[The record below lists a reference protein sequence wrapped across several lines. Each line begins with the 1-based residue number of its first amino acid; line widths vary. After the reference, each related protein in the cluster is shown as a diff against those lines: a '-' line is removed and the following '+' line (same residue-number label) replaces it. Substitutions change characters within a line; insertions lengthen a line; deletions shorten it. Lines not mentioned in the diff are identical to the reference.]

1 MPNSHKNREK
11 KRGYLRGS
19 SSEKE
24 KGYRENKS
32 DSGEDKN
39 NPENEKEPGD

>member
-1 MPNSHKNREK
+1 MPNSHENREK

-24 KGYRENKS
+24 KVCRANKL
-32 DSGEDKN
+32 DSGENKN